1 MKITTQ
7 LFRRG
12 WLRKFLVAAVLCLF
26 VASVS
31 AQESLPF
38 TKGINMRH
46 FFESWQ
52 PGVLSELNKYDE
64 TDFAMLK
71 SMGVEIIR
79 LPIHFANLMEP
90 ANTGKVYDIVFERL
104 DQVCDWAEKYQIY
117 LIIDDHSFNSHEED
131 RNPPKAET
139 YKKHLEAVWPQIA
152 ERYKDRSEYIIYEI
166 LNEPKGV
173 GDILTKW
180 YKIQPE
186 MIDVIRKY
194 DTKHTIIV
202 TAANWSHIA
211 NLVKMKPYKDP
222 NLIYTFHS
230 YEPEIFCFQ
239 DGPGV
244 EAMDIKN
251 VPFPYD
257 KSRHSE
263 IQYSNQNENAKWEF
277 QGKYQQEGNAKWVNQ
292 NIKKAAD
299 WGKKNKV
306 RLLGG
311 EMGANYWI
319 NPKDRLA
326 WINAAVDAY
335 KANNIPYC
343 VWGIDGDTGFLKTG
357 NGLFPDDIDQDALE
371 AYGFKMPDESLV
383 AKANT
388 AVNAFPQSPYI
399 VYDGLAGK
407 GSRAQWD
414 SGNKTVKDDEVHQY
428 CQKVFDLKDANFK
441 FYLPNQIISKVID
454 NRNNL
459 VISFS
464 VKFTDSKQ
472 NFKLQLMDTDGK
484 DELPPWRNTAY
495 INASDYKIGEW
506 VTVEIPLSQLKEE
519 GAWSDKAQK
528 WFNPQ
533 GKFDWSRIDRVSF
546 DFYHEKN
553 NLKGDIYI
561 DDVVIKRK

>member
-1 MKITTQ
+1 MKKL
-7 LFRRG
+7 LFC
-12 WLRKFLVAAVLCLF
+12 LVLICCMFAVF
-26 VASVS
+26 

-38 TKGINMRH
+38 TKGVNMRY

-52 PGVLSELNKYDE
+52 AGCLSELNKYDE

-90 ANTGKVYDIVFERL
+90 ANTGKVYDIVFEKL

-152 ERYKDRSEYIIYEI
+152 ERYKDRNEYIIYEI

-173 GDILTKW
+173 GDISAKW
-180 YKIQPE
+180 YKIQQE
-186 MIDVIRKY
+186 MIDVIRNY

-263 IQYSNQNENAKWEF
+263 IKYSGKNETAKWEF

-292 NIKKAAD
+292 NIKKTAD

-343 VWGIDGDTGFLKTG
+343 V
-357 NGLFPDDIDQDALE
+357 
-371 AYGFKMPDESLV
+371 
-383 AKANT
+383 
-388 AVNAFPQSPYI
+388 
-399 VYDGLAGK
+399 
-407 GSRAQWD
+407 
-414 SGNKTVKDDEVHQY
+414 
-428 CQKVFDLKDANFK
+428 
-441 FYLPNQIISKVID
+441 
-454 NRNNL
+454 
-459 VISFS
+459 
-464 VKFTDSKQ
+464 
-472 NFKLQLMDTDGK
+472 
-484 DELPPWRNTAY
+484 
-495 INASDYKIGEW
+495 
-506 VTVEIPLSQLKEE
+506 
-519 GAWSDKAQK
+519 
-528 WFNPQ
+528 
-533 GKFDWSRIDRVSF
+533 
-546 DFYHEKN
+546 
-553 NLKGDIYI
+553 
-561 DDVVIKRK
+561 